1 MLWRELCALAERDV
15 GETLPGDELV
25 YVPSLPKTK
34 SQAQKLLR
42 GPVVY
47 LADGNE
53 RPFKLCV
60 GFTYH
65 ELLLAHRPQP

>member
-34 SQAQKLLR
+34 SQAQKVTERPRRLSR
-42 GPVVY
+42 S
-47 LADGNE
+47 GNE